1 MIIMNLNNFVVQEA
15 RPLPVFLLVDT
26 SGSMS
31 FDSKMDTVNVALKE
45 MLQVLSNLE
54 GTKGQ
59 IKLSIITFGGKV
71 EVIQPLEN
79 VEAITLHPLV
89 ASGQTPMGGA
99 IEKVMEMIE
108 DRTIVPSRAYTP
120 TVVLIS
126 DGQPTDFPK
135 NMQSNTTSK
144 KEDYLDWEPI
154 HKFQHSERTKKSS
167 NLALGVGKDADFE
180 MLKAF
185 INKENVPVIKA
196 KDAATIAKFFK
207 WVTMSVSMR
216 SVSVNPNDF
225 DDIPFDDVFGSDEL
239 VF

>member
-1 MIIMNLNNFVVQEA
+1 MNLNNFVVQEA

-31 FDSKMDTVNVALKE
+31 IDSKMDTVNVALKE

-59 IKLSIITFGGKV
+59 IKLSIITFGEKV

-79 VEAITLHPLV
+79 VETITLRPLV
-89 ASGQTPMGGA
+89 ACGQTPMGGA
-99 IEKVMEMIE
+99 IEKVIEMIE
-108 DRTIVPSRAYTP
+108 DRSIVPSRAYTP

-126 DGQPTDFPK
+126 DGKPTDCPPGI
-135 NMQSNTTSK
+135 QSNTASK
-144 KEDYLDWEPI
+144 KEEYLDWDPI
-154 HKFQHSERTKKSS
+154 YKFHNSERTKKSS

-185 INKENVPVIKA
+185 TNKENVPVIKA
-196 KDAATIAKFFK
+196 KDTATIAKFFK

-239 VF
+239 VY

>member
-1 MIIMNLNNFVVQEA
+1 MNLNNFVIQEA

-26 SGSMS
+26 SGSMNG
-31 FDSKMDTVNVALKE
+31 SKIDTVNVALKE

-71 EVIQPLEN
+71 EVVQPLEN
-79 VEAITLHPLV
+79 VEDISLSPLV
-89 ASGQTPMGGA
+89 AKGPTPMGGA
-99 IEKVMEMIE
+99 IEKVIEMIE
-108 DRTIVPSRAYTP
+108 DKAIVPSRSYTP

-126 DGQPTDFPK
+126 DGLPNDCPR
-135 NMQSNTTSK
+135 SIHTSDTK
-144 KEDYLDWEPI
+144 KEDYLAWDPI
-154 HKFQHSERTKKSS
+154 NKFHHTERTKKSS
-167 NLALGVGKDADFE
+167 NLALGVGQDADFD

-185 INKENVPVIKA
+185 INKESVPVIKA

-207 WVTMSVSMR
+207 WVTISVSKR
-216 SVSVNPNDF
+216 SLSVNPNDF
-225 DDIPFDDVFGSDEL
+225 DDLPFDDVFGKDEL